1 MKQITIIF
9 LSLLLMF
16 TYGCSR
22 EDAEKVTDKA
32 KEATTATKKAASET
46 YDKAAEMTKEAA
58 TATKEAASE
67 AAGKATEMSK

>member
-1 MKQITIIF
+1 MKQITIVF

-58 TATKEAASE
+58 SE